1 MEQKSKLYNT
11 KEELVNKGLKINKF
25 PHPESILSANCKYG
39 VVTNQLHR
47 YNVACTRN
55 QDFIPAARKL
65 HAPYIHKGYTSQE
78 STSTSTGSCY
88 DMRMDGKARQEY
100 A

>member
-1 MEQKSKLYNT
+1 MTIWWDGAQKKWQSKLYDK

-25 PHPESILSANCKYG
+25 SHLESILPANCKYG
-39 VVTNQLHR
+39 VIISQLRR

-65 HAPYIHKGYTSQE
+65 HAASSTRDMKSE
-78 STSTSTGSCY
+78 KSTSTLTGS
-88 DMRMDGKARQEY
+88 
-100 A
+100 